1 MELHQLSLLYSIR
14 KLILYNQLFSCQQVH
29 LVGLDI
35 FTNRKY
41 EDICP
46 STHNMN
52 VPNVSRKDYQ
62 LVNIEDGYTHLMDD
76 GGEVR
81 EDMKVPDSDLG
92 KEIQTKFDNGEDFM
106 CTVLSAVGEEQIIAV
121 KVSAKKE

>member
-1 MELHQLSLLYSIR
+1 
-14 KLILYNQLFSCQQVH
+14 
-29 LVGLDI
+29 
-35 FTNRKY
+35 
-41 EDICP
+41 
-46 STHNMN
+46 MN